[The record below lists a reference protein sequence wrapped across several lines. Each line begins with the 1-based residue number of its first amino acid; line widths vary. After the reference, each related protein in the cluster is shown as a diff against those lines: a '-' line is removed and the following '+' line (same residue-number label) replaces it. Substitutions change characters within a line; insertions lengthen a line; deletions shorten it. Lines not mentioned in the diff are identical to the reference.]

1 MNLTPAVD
9 TNDKHQRNWE
19 HRQQSA
25 GDLEIGPVHTNNCI
39 SGCRKEVN
47 VNDNEEDPLEVLEHV
62 KINNTLESPISTIK
76 GVFKDS
82 KEEELSYNKEEL
94 RKAEEQLRVAFIE
107 FYHKLHLL
115 KHYR

>member
-1 MNLTPAVD
+1 MNLTPAMD
-9 TNDKHQRNWE
+9 TNDKHQWDWE

-25 GDLEIGPVHTNNCI
+25 GDLEIGPVHTDSC
-39 SGCRKEVN
+39 SSRCRKEMT
-47 VNDNEEDPLEVLEHV
+47 VNDNEEDPCEVLEHV

-82 KEEELSYNKEEL
+82 KEQELSYNKEEL

-107 FYHKLHLL
+107 LYHKLRLL